1 MQSSVLGW
9 ANIVRITHRQ
19 LESLGRHITEQRAM
33 PAELWLTETFEEVI
47 IL

>member
-1 MQSSVLGW
+1 MQNSVLGW
-9 ANIVRITHRQ
+9 ANIVRITHTQ

-33 PAELWLTETFEEVI
+33 PAELWLTETFEEAI